1 MGVIE
6 NNLQPMQRCP
16 GEQRTLRIRETKT
29 ETKEKAEGGKE
40 KMKWMMSA
48 LCLLLVCCAT
58 IPPKPLCKYM
68 ELPVEIV
75 AVPLEDTK
83 VFCLDGDN
91 MDNLGQNY
99 LDLMQCVT
107 DLEIWAIQVEQAM
120 GEK

>member
-1 MGVIE
+1 
-6 NNLQPMQRCP
+6 
-16 GEQRTLRIRETKT
+16 
-29 ETKEKAEGGKE
+29 
-40 KMKWMMSA
+40 MKKLA
-48 LCLLLVCCAT
+48 VLVVFLVGCAS

-75 AVPLEDTK
+75 AVPLEDTQ

-107 DLEIWAIQVEQAM
+107 DYDVWAIQVEKAV
-120 GEK
+120 GK